1 MSRKL
6 KEIRRILTEHDVR
19 GPRGALVAIEV
30 ALNSKNPNPEKKV
43 KPLITA
49 TLTQTGNGEGEVEV
63 ITAEGFTPKHLIAL
77 IESLNHFGNE
87 KFGEC
92 PGCEKCQPELEGTN
106 PLALDPAFLEVLRG
120 IAAKLKASRTNNPS
134 QPTKKEGE

>member
-19 GPRGALVAIEV
+19 DPRGALGAIEV

-49 TLTQTGNGEGEVEV
+49 TLTENSDRTGEVKV
-63 ITAEGFTPKHLIAL
+63 VTAEGFTLKHLIAL

-92 PGCEKCQPELEGTN
+92 PGCENCQSELEGEEVK
-106 PLALDPAFLEVLRG
+106 LDPAFLEVLRG
-120 IAAKLKASRTNNPS
+120 IAAKLKASQAN
-134 QPTKKEGE
+134 KKEGE

>member
-19 GPRGALVAIEV
+19 DPRGALGAIEV

-43 KPLITA
+43 KPLIAA
-49 TLTQTGNGEGEVEV
+49 TLTQTGNGQGEVAV
-63 ITAEGFTPKHLIAL
+63 VTAEGFGPKHLVTL
-77 IESLNHFGNE
+77 IDTLGEFGNE

-92 PGCEKCQPELEGTN
+92 PGCENCQPELEGEEVK
-106 PLALDPAFLEVLRG
+106 LDPAFLEVLRG
-120 IAAKLKASRTNNPS
+120 IAAKLKASQAN
-134 QPTKKEGE
+134 KKEGE

>member
-19 GPRGALVAIEV
+19 DPRGALVAVEQT
-30 ALNSKNPNPEKKV
+30 LNSKNPNPVKKV

-49 TLTQTGNGEGEVEV
+49 SLTKTGKGQGEVEV
-63 ITAEGFTPKHLIAL
+63 LTAEGFKVKHLIAL

-87 KFGEC
+87 N
-92 PGCEKCQPELEGTN
+92 CQPELEDKE
-106 PLALDPAFLEVLRG
+106 LKLDPAFLEVLRG
-120 IAAKLKASRTNNPS
+120 IAAKLKAAQAN
-134 QPTKKEGE
+134 KKEGE

>member
-19 GPRGALVAIEV
+19 DPRGALGAIEV

-49 TLTQTGNGEGEVEV
+49 TLTQTGNGQGEVEV
-63 ITAEGFTPKHLIAL
+63 VTAEGFGPKPLIAL

-92 PGCEKCQPELEGTN
+92 PGCEKCQPELEGEEVK
-106 PLALDPAFLEVLRG
+106 LDPAFLELLRG
-120 IAAKLKASRTNNPS
+120 IAAKLKASRTN
-134 QPTKKEGE
+134 KKEGE

>member
-19 GPRGALVAIEV
+19 DPRGALVAIEV

-49 TLTQTGNGEGEVEV
+49 TLTQTGNGEGKVEV
-63 ITAEGFTPKHLIAL
+63 VTAEGFEPKHLIAL

-92 PGCEKCQPELEGTN
+92 PGCEKCQPELEGEEVK
-106 PLALDPAFLEVLRG
+106 LDPAFLEVLRG

>member
-19 GPRGALVAIEV
+19 DPRGALVAIEV
-30 ALNSKNPNPEKKV
+30 ALNSKNPNPVKKV

-49 TLTQTGNGEGEVEV
+49 TLTQTGNGQGEVEV
-63 ITAEGFTPKHLIAL
+63 VTAEGFGPKHLIAL
-77 IESLNHFGNE
+77 VESLNHFGNE

-92 PGCEKCQPELEGTN
+92 PGCENCQPELEGKE
-106 PLALDPAFLEVLRG
+106 PKLDPAFLEVLRG
-120 IAAKLKASRTNNPS
+120 IAAKLKASKAN
-134 QPTKKEGE
+134 KKEGE

>member
-19 GPRGALVAIEV
+19 DPRGALAAVEQT
-30 ALNSKNPNPEKKV
+30 LNSKNPNPEKKV

-49 TLTQTGNGEGEVEV
+49 TLTEHSGAAGEVKVVTGEGFE
-63 ITAEGFTPKHLIAL
+63 PKHLIAL

-92 PGCEKCQPELEGTN
+92 PGCENCQPELEGKE
-106 PLALDPAFLEVLRG
+106 LKLDPAFLEVLRG
-120 IAAKLKASRTNNPS
+120 IAAKLKATQAN
-134 QPTKKEGE
+134 KKEGE

>member
-1 MSRKL
+1 MGRKL
-6 KEIRRILTEHDVR
+6 KEIRSILTEHDVR
-19 GPRGALVAIEV
+19 DPRGALVAVEV

-49 TLTQTGNGEGEVEV
+49 TLTQTGNGEGEVKV
-63 ITAEGFTPKHLIAL
+63 ITGEGFEPKHLIAL
-77 IESLNHFGNE
+77 IESLNRFGNE

-92 PGCEKCQPELEGTN
+92 PGCENCQPELEGEKVK
-106 PLALDPAFLEVLRG
+106 LDPAFLEVLRG

>member
-19 GPRGALVAIEV
+19 DPRGALVAVEQT
-30 ALNSKNPNPEKKV
+30 LNSKNPNPVKKV

-49 TLTQTGNGEGEVEV
+49 SLTKTGNGQGEVAV
-63 ITAEGFTPKHLIAL
+63 VTAEGFGPKHLVTL
-77 IESLNHFGNE
+77 IDTLGEFGNE

-92 PGCEKCQPELEGTN
+92 PGCENCQPTGNADISPITVEL
-106 PLALDPAFLEVLRG
+106 LRD
-120 IAAKLKASRTNNPS
+120 IVAKIKAA
-134 QPTKKEGE
+134 QPKKEGE

>member
-19 GPRGALVAIEV
+19 DPRGALGAIEV

-43 KPLITA
+43 KALITA
-49 TLTQTGNGEGEVEV
+49 TLTENSDRTGEVKVITGEGFE
-63 ITAEGFTPKHLIAL
+63 PKHLIAL

-92 PGCEKCQPELEGTN
+92 PGCENCQPELEGKE
-106 PLALDPAFLEVLRG
+106 LKLDPAFLEVLRG
-120 IAAKLKASRTNNPS
+120 IAAKLKASRTN
-134 QPTKKEGE
+134 KKEGE